1 MTSPSIT
8 VTCKDWI
15 STVTIDNQPDNLLD
29 KDVLAK
35 LNRTVSEVHSQ
46 QADLRVVLFT
56 AKGKNFSAGID
67 YAGFARMSKEEAG
80 HVADVG
86 YHLLRNIESLPV
98 PVIAAVKGETTGA
111 GLGLALAAD
120 IRIASTDAVFSFPEA
135 RLGVPPIFGSSQRL
149 YKTVGVGRAKELL
162 FTGRTVDAEE
172 ALRIGLVNKVVPAD
186 ALDEE
191 AQRLAVQL
199 AGNSLSSLRSI
210 KMLVNF
216 GLNEGY
222 DVGLRQE
229 VTAFSEAFNPDTK
242 QWERL

>member
-1 MTSPSIT
+1 MSNSIVT
-8 VTCKDWI
+8 VSCTDWI
-15 STVTIDNQPDNLLD
+15 STVTIDNPPHNYLD

-35 LNRTVSEVHSQ
+35 LGRTVSEVHGQ
-46 QADLRVVLFT
+46 QAELRVVLFT
-56 AKGKNFSAGID
+56 SKGRNFSAGID

-80 HVADVG
+80 HIADMG
-86 YHLLRNIESLPV
+86 YHLLRSIESLPV
-98 PVIAAVKGETTGA
+98 PVIAALRGETTGA

-120 IRIASTDAVFSFPEA
+120 VRIAASNAVFSFPEA
-135 RLGVPPIFGSSQRL
+135 RFGVPPIFGSSQRL

-172 ALRIGLVNKVVPAD
+172 ALRMGLVNMIVPAD

-191 AQRLAVQL
+191 AERLAVKIG
-199 AGNSLSSLRSI
+199 GNSLSSLRSV
-210 KMLVNF
+210 KMLMNF

-222 DVGLRQE
+222 EVGLREE